1 MTKKTAVSRWQKEG
15 FKSLKEFEQW
25 RKDNK
30 VQREDF
36 EKSPFM
42 ESVCAFADYV
52 MYGLPPGPRFMP
64 FRSNVNFAKIGV
76 SCSIF
81 AMMFYYDNFSTA
93 AWIYFCLHGSY
104 GLFWVMK
111 DLMFPDVGFS

>member
-1 MTKKTAVSRWQKEG
+1 
-15 FKSLKEFEQW
+15 
-25 RKDNK
+25 
-30 VQREDF
+30 
-36 EKSPFM
+36 M

-52 MYGLPPGPRFMP
+52 MYGIPPGPRFLP
-64 FRSNVNFAKIGV
+64 FRCNVNFAKVGV
-76 SCSIF
+76 TCSIF

-111 DLMFPDVGFS
+111 DLMFPDVGFCREQTFFSVFMAWPSGILPYTIPAW